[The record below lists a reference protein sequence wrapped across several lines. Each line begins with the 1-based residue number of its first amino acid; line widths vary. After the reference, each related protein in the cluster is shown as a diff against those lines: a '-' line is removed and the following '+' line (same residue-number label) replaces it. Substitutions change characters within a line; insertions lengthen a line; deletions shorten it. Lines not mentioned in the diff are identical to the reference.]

1 MNETES
7 EGEGSE
13 GEGGD
18 GGVGLK
24 GESSAVGAA
33 GTLLPYLCHLSW
45 FQSDSSKLLHLPF
58 HPVSHLSG
66 EVSFAKFKKL
76 FRMKSH

>member
-1 MNETES
+1 MNETE
-7 EGEGSE
+7 SE

-33 GTLLPYLCHLSW
+33 GTLLPHLCHLSW
-45 FQSDSSKLLHLPF
+45 LQSDSSKLLNLPF

-66 EVSFAKFKKL
+66 EVSSAKFKKL
-76 FRMKSH
+76 FRGDLAQR